1 MFRTAA
7 ICSTLVACALL
18 GLCGEVARASS
29 TVPLTQRRLA
39 ADPQAFVPG
48 GDERFLVVV
57 FLGVECPLAK
67 LYAGPLNELAERY
80 EPRGVGFVGI
90 DSNEQ
95 DSEADMEEFARTHSL
110 RFPLVKDRVL
120 RVADRFGAKRNPE
133 VFVVDLMGKVRYRGR
148 IDDRYQVG
156 LHRDAAASKAD
167 EPGDLARAL
176 DELTNGRD
184 VSVPE
189 TTSAGCLLT
198 RPKPVAATS
207 PITYTA
213 QIAPLLHA
221 KCVRC
226 HQPGEVGPMSLT
238 DYHEVVGWA
247 AMIDEVVGQD
257 RMPPWH
263 AERGVGH
270 FKNDA
275 SLTVDE
281 KRMLREW
288 LAAGCPRGDASS
300 GRAGDASP
308 PVTLQ
313 LRSAESQQAWQIGRP
328 DAIVS
333 IPEPFTVPASGTIE
347 YQYFDIDPGFAEDRW
362 IAACE
367 VRPTNRAVLHHC
379 NVFLRPAGSDE
390 VVEQGSLG
398 SYCLTAMAA
407 GTPAMQLPL
416 GMAKRIPAGWHL
428 VFVVH
433 YVAIGT
439 EQVDQLS
446 LGLKFAQPNDVQ
458 REVATR
464 LMLDEELEIPPG
476 AADHRVEHMAP
487 IERDLLLVAMFPHL
501 HLRGKSFR
509 YEATYPDGTTEVLL
523 NVPRWDFAWQ
533 HRYELAE
540 PKSLPRGTTLR
551 CVAHYDNSAAN
562 RANPAPNATVRT
574 GPQSDDEMFNGYYD
588 VATAEA
594 DYPARKKRSYWFVT
608 TALVFALVLLRRKG
622 RAPSL
627 RTHLSRN

>member
-1 MFRTAA
+1 MFRSAV
-7 ICSTLVACALL
+7 IRWTLVVFAAL
-18 GLCGEVARASS
+18 GACGEVASASS
-29 TVPLTQRRLA
+29 PAPLEPRRLA
-39 ADPQAFVPG
+39 ADPHAFAPA

-67 LYAGPLNELAERY
+67 LYAGRLNELAERFG
-80 EPRGVGFVGI
+80 PSGVGFVAV

-95 DSEADMEEFARTHSL
+95 DSPADMAEFARTHSM
-110 RFPLVKDRVL
+110 RFPFVKDRSFQI
-120 RVADRFGAKRNPE
+120 ADRFGATRNPE
-133 VFVVDLMGKVRYRGR
+133 VFVVDLAGKVRYRGR

-156 LHRDAAASKAD
+156 LHRDDTDRNAND
-167 EPGDLARAL
+167 PGDLARAL
-176 DELTNGRD
+176 DELTTGRE
-184 VSVPE
+184 VTVPE
-189 TTSAGCLLT
+189 TTAAGCLLT
-198 RPKPVAATS
+198 RPKPAAATS
-207 PITYTA
+207 AITYTA
-213 QIAPLLHA
+213 QIAPLLQA

-226 HQPGEVGPMSLT
+226 HRPGEVGPMSLT
-238 DYHEVVGWA
+238 DYDEVVGWA
-247 AMIDEVVGQD
+247 AMIDEVVAED

-263 AERGVGH
+263 AERGVGQ

-288 LAAGCPRGDASS
+288 LAAGCPHGNENLTAPLKPTIGEVSASNDAFS
-300 GRAGDASP
+300 GGW
-308 PVTLQ
+308 T
-313 LRSAESQQAWQIGRP
+313 IGRP
-328 DAIVS
+328 DAILS
-333 IPEPFTVPASGTIE
+333 IPEPITVPASGTIE
-347 YQYFDIDPGFAEDRW
+347 YQYFDIDPGFGEDRW
-362 IAACE
+362 ITACE

-379 NVFLRPAGSDE
+379 NVFLRPPQSDE

-446 LGLKFAQPNDVQ
+446 LGLKFADPNEVQ

-476 AADHRVEHMAP
+476 AADHRVEHTAS
-487 IERDLLLVAMFPHL
+487 IERDLLLVAMFPHM

-509 YEATYPDGTTEVLL
+509 YEATYPNGTTEVLL

-540 PKSLPRGTTLR
+540 PKRLPRGTTLR
-551 CVAHYDNSAAN
+551 CVAHYDNSPAN
-562 RANPAPNATVRT
+562 RANPDPTATVRT

-594 DYPARKKRSYWFVT
+594 DYPARKKKSYWFVT
-608 TALVFALVLLRRKG
+608 TALVFALVMLRRKG
-622 RAPSL
+622 RASSL